1 MDRFHCAKEIRYKS
15 VMLRGCADYVMHG
28 YMDALHANYII
39 QNLFRRLLDNLPVYG
54 GEELRLEQYRLL
66 CESKKH

>member
-1 MDRFHCAKEIRYKS
+1 
-15 VMLRGCADYVMHG
+15 MLRGCADYVMHG
-28 YMDALHANYII
+28 YMDAVHANYII
-39 QNLFRRLLDNLPVYG
+39 QNLFRRLLDNSPVYG